1 MECIGNSLEPNQLTN
16 SSKPLDVA
24 YCLQDTLSVT
34 SLRKTTFS
42 LPLFFQMVVSPGPR
56 SRQQCIGK
64 SVVPGLG
71 SSLSLP
77 GSTPPSMSHQGEQAE
92 HRPGARSLE
101 PPSRPRLRESA
112 RAGPAALGGDA
123 ARRAARALRSA
134 AAAAAG
140 AGWRPDGG
148 GRGRC
153 SLVKGEESGAQD
165 RRVGEARRAALRPRR
180 ARPRVPVP
188 ARAQHPRGGQLR
200 SAPLAQP
207 PSRPPASVTHSRGAR
222 RRARARCPTCN
233 SLRASSGKQSSASG
247 ALTTL
252 EQNVPG
258 THAGKRPPSAGRL
271 NSQCSPSSWVQ
282 RCPRPTQQVTGAP

>member
-1 MECIGNSLEPNQLTN
+1 M
-16 SSKPLDVA
+16 
-24 YCLQDTLSVT
+24 QDTRSVRIH
-34 SLRKTTFS
+34 LWRKTTFFS
-42 LPLFFQMVVSPGPR
+42 PTLLPIGGQSPASESPTLHLKVRG
-56 SRQQCIGK
+56 SR
-64 SVVPGLG
+64 PGQ
-71 SSLSLP
+71 LS
-77 GSTPPSMSHQGEQAE
+77 GSTTPLNHQGEQAE

-153 SLVKGEESGAQD
+153 SLVSGEESGAQD

-207 PSRPPASVTHSRGAR
+207 PSRPPAS
-222 RRARARCPTCN
+222 
-233 SLRASSGKQSSASG
+233 
-247 ALTTL
+247 
-252 EQNVPG
+252 
-258 THAGKRPPSAGRL
+258 
-271 NSQCSPSSWVQ
+271 CSP
-282 RCPRPTQQVTGAP
+282 